1 MADQHTVRAY
11 DKDLDLLERR
21 IAEMGG
27 LAEKMVIDAVDAL
40 ASGDAALAH
49 QVVET
54 DPRLDLLQ
62 REIEEQ
68 ATLTIARRQPV
79 AIDLREIIG
88 AIRVAGDLER
98 VGDLAKNIAKR
109 SLKIGVESRV
119 PRAIV
124 GIKHMNEFA
133 TELMKDVLDA
143 YAQRDVERALDVWER
158 DVDLDALED
167 LVFRDLLTHMM
178 EDPRNI
184 TFCAH
189 LLFCSKNIE
198 RIGDHATN
206 IAETV
211 VYLVTG
217 STLPTE
223 RPHGRQETDI
233 EADAERSDQMNQARK
248 EIVRPGAAS
257 APRILIVEDEA
268 DLSLLLGYNLEAE
281 GYVVEN
287 VERGDEAELRLA
299 ENAPDLVI
307 LDWMLP
313 GVSGLEI
320 CRRLRARES
329 TRTLPVIMVTA
340 RGEEAERVRGLSVGA
355 DDYVVKPFSVPELM
369 ARVRALLAPQPARAD
384 RRASLCRRSRSR
396 PGDAAGAARR
406 ARHPSRPDRV
416 PAARISPGKAGP
428 GVLARAIAGRRMGP
442 GGGDRRTHGR
452 RPCRAPAQGAVARPR
467 TRPDPNRPRNR
478 LRLRR
483 NLRQAVASRVR
494 TC

>member
-27 LAEKMVIDAVDAL
+27 LAEKMVIEAVDAL
-40 ASGDAALAH
+40 SSGDTALAQ

-54 DPRLDLLQ
+54 DPRLDALQ

-109 SLKIGVESRV
+109 SIKIGGEGRA
-119 PRAIV
+119 PHAIV
-124 GIKHMNEFA
+124 GIRHMNEFA

-143 YAQRDVERALDVWER
+143 YAQRDVERARDVWER
-158 DVDLDALED
+158 DAELDALED
-167 LVFRDLLTHMM
+167 SVFRDLLTHMM

-223 RPHGRQETDI
+223 RPHGRQGAELDAEI
-233 EADAERSDQMNQARK
+233 AADARGAR
-248 EIVRPGAAS
+248 
-257 APRILIVEDEA
+257 
-268 DLSLLLGYNLEAE
+268 
-281 GYVVEN
+281 
-287 VERGDEAELRLA
+287 
-299 ENAPDLVI
+299 
-307 LDWMLP
+307 
-313 GVSGLEI
+313 
-320 CRRLRARES
+320 
-329 TRTLPVIMVTA
+329 
-340 RGEEAERVRGLSVGA
+340 
-355 DDYVVKPFSVPELM
+355 
-369 ARVRALLAPQPARAD
+369 
-384 RRASLCRRSRSR
+384 
-396 PGDAAGAARR
+396 
-406 ARHPSRPDRV
+406 
-416 PAARISPGKAGP
+416 
-428 GVLARAIAGRRMGP
+428 
-442 GGGDRRTHGR
+442 
-452 RPCRAPAQGAVARPR
+452 
-467 TRPDPNRPRNR
+467 
-478 LRLRR
+478 
-483 NLRQAVASRVR
+483 
-494 TC
+494 